1 MITDSTVKASK
12 KQKHSSFISHTL
24 IRIPLILYVCT
35 IIIPFSFM
43 VINSFKSSK
52 EFYNNFWSLPSTLNF
67 ENYKNA
73 IDATGIANMFL
84 NTVFIVACALVINI
98 AISSMIAYVIARMNV
113 RLGDAMYKFFLFG
126 MLTPG
131 IVTLIPLFLIARTIG
146 LFNTRIIL
154 ILVYA
159 GFEVPFAVFV
169 FTSFYKTLPSALEE
183 AAYIDGATR
192 YQTFFRVIFPLSI
205 PGIVTVGVF
214 NFIEYWNDYLIAMTL
229 VVDESKKTVSLGV
242 MKLQAANAVRT
253 EWGQLFAV
261 CTLVVLP
268 VLLVYIIFQRNLT
281 SGLTA
286 GAVKG

>member
-1 MITDSTVKASK
+1 
-12 KQKHSSFISHTL
+12 
-24 IRIPLILYVCT
+24 
-35 IIIPFSFM
+35 M